1 MKMLRAL
8 SASFVAVSVLGGG
21 IALGQ
26 TPPDLCAAHEK
37 AKANAPKKVEGRVMK
52 VDAAAGK
59 GTVQEAGGKT
69 HGFEASLEAPTC
81 MKAGDRMEANLRLAC
96 CRDVQRP
103 YWGGS

>member
-8 SASFVAVSVLGGG
+8 SASFLAVSLLGGG
-21 IALGQ
+21 VAVGQ

-59 GTVQEAGGKT
+59 VTVQETDGKV
-69 HGFEASLEAPTC
+69 HEFQASKEALQS
-81 MKAGDRMEANLRLAC
+81 MKAGDRIEANLRPAC
-96 CRDVQRP
+96 
-103 YWGGS
+103 

>member
-1 MKMLRAL
+1 MKMLRGL

-59 GTVQEAGGKT
+59 VTVQEADGKT
-69 HGFEASLEAPTC
+69 HEFQASQEALKT
-81 MKAGDRMEANLRLAC
+81 MKAGDRIEANLRPSC
-96 CRDVQRP
+96 
-103 YWGGS
+103 

>member
-8 SASFVAVSVLGGG
+8 SASFLAVSLLGGG
-21 IALGQ
+21 VAVGQ

-59 GTVQEAGGKT
+59 VTIQEADGKV
-69 HGFEASLEAPTC
+69 HEFQASKEALQS
-81 MKAGDRMEANLRLAC
+81 MKAGDRIEANLRPAC
-96 CRDVQRP
+96 
-103 YWGGS
+103 